1 MHCFGFLVLGWNWSG
16 FFFFPLGR
24 GFSSN
29 PLKSAEPS
37 VWTISKVEGFFRTK
51 NELLR
56 KFKDEKWTF
65 FEIKLST
72 LDRDQ
77 RAKHG
82 MHRLTF
88 FKVKLSTLDRPKSKT
103 WHAPTGISCISTN
116 WHFFIFPL
124 QRDNNRSYIVV
135 SLQPKPL
142 DINKM
147 FGRSFP

>member
-1 MHCFGFLVLGWNWSG
+1 MAANQLSQRPGIEVAILWMVKV
-16 FFFFPLGR
+16 GR
-24 GFSSN
+24 NRQG
-29 PLKSAEPS
+29 A
-37 VWTISKVEGFFRTK
+37 
-51 NELLR
+51 
-56 KFKDEKWTF
+56 KD
-65 FEIKLST
+65 
-72 LDRDQ
+72 Q
-77 RAKHG
+77 P
-82 MHRLTF
+82 
-88 FKVKLSTLDRPKSKT
+88 KVKLSTLDRPKSKT